1 MARRRIN
8 GTPKIADG
16 SERIRAAR
24 AGPRK
29 GFATR
34 PRALPRAGASPSL
47 SGVPG
52 VANDWQRV
60 ILPLARCSYCHSG
73 GAPYLLPT
81 FGRSHLPKPPPVPD
95 VLQGTLDLLILK
107 TLSLAPMHGW
117 GLSHRI
123 QQLSRDALQV
133 GQGSI
138 YPALVRLEQRGW
150 IDTEWRVTENNR
162 RAKYYRLTAAGRRA
176 LGEEL
181 ASWRHFVGAVELVL
195 GTT

>member
-1 MARRRIN
+1 MA
-8 GTPKIADG
+8 A
-16 SERIRAAR
+16 
-24 AGPRK
+24 
-29 GFATR
+29 
-34 PRALPRAGASPSL
+34 
-47 SGVPG
+47 
-52 VANDWQRV
+52 
-60 ILPLARCSYCHSG
+60 
-73 GAPYLLPT
+73 
-81 FGRSHLPKPPPVPD
+81 KPPIPTD

-150 IDTEWRVTENNR
+150 IDTEWRTTENNR

-176 LGEEL
+176 LGQEL
-181 ASWRHFVGAVELVL
+181 ASWRYFVAAVEMVVGA
-195 GTT
+195 T

>member
-1 MARRRIN
+1 M
-8 GTPKIADG
+8 
-16 SERIRAAR
+16 
-24 AGPRK
+24 
-29 GFATR
+29 
-34 PRALPRAGASPSL
+34 
-47 SGVPG
+47 
-52 VANDWQRV
+52 
-60 ILPLARCSYCHSG
+60 
-73 GAPYLLPT
+73 
-81 FGRSHLPKPPPVPD
+81 PKPPPAPAD
-95 VLQGTLDLLILK
+95 VLQGTLDLLVLK

-123 QQLSRDALQV
+123 QELSRDALQV

-181 ASWRHFVGAVELVL
+181 ASWRSFVGAVELVL